1 MVDRATVYGLVAY
14 DGTDYHGFQVQTG
27 VPTIQGELESALNS
41 FTTLEGRVV
50 GSGRTDTGVHAVG
63 QVVAAT
69 IVWRHS
75 IEKLQ
80 QAWNAHLPKPISVV
94 RMGIVP
100 VGFHPR
106 FSALRRTY
114 RYTIRSA
121 GEENRLVR
129 RSPLTDR
136 YALFVRSGLDL
147 NAMDAAAQF
156 LVGEYDFATFG
167 QPTQGEK
174 TVRCVTQAKW
184 QVVESDLAMLQP
196 FPGPQLVFTI
206 TANGFLRRMVRNI
219 VGSLLEVGRGRW
231 KPEDLKVAL
240 KKADRYFSAPP
251 APPNGL
257 VLERV
262 DYPNTMLIG

>member
-1 MVDRATVYGLVAY
+1 MADRATVYGLVAY
-14 DGTDYHGFQVQTG
+14 DGTDYHGFQVQAG
-27 VPTIQGELESALNS
+27 VPTIQGELESALRS
-41 FTTLEGRVV
+41 FAALDGRVV

-69 IVWRHS
+69 VDWRHS
-75 IEKLQ
+75 IDKLQ
-80 QAWNAHLPKPISVV
+80 QAWNAHLPKSISVV
-94 RMGIVP
+94 RMGIAP
-100 VGFHPR
+100 AQFHPR
-106 FSALRRTY
+106 FSALSRTY
-114 RYTIRSA
+114 RYTIRIA
-121 GEENRLVR
+121 GEESRLVR

-136 YALFVRSGLDL
+136 YAFFVPAALDL
-147 NAMDAAAQF
+147 NAMADAAQF

-167 QPTQGEK
+167 QPTQGVK

-184 QVVESDLAMLQP
+184 QVVESDLPTLQP

-231 KPEDLKVAL
+231 KPVDLKVAL
-240 KKADRYFSAPP
+240 ENADRLFSAPP

-262 DYPNTMLIG
+262 DYPTSMSVG